1 MSLLL
6 RLKAATVCATI
17 LLSMLTGCS
26 SKGVVY
32 NDYTLIA
39 VAPTVT
45 ARDDLPATLG
55 VFPVSVPGW
64 LDKGNITWSDGGVL
78 LQSHENDHWGEPLPE
93 LLTQA
98 MIKNLRRQSGSQTWV
113 SPGPWAGNQR
123 PAVVVLAEVQSITVK
138 EQQLQVGVVW
148 MLEGDKHQVIAQQEK
163 VYALPDRAVSMPERI
178 HTLSQVWGLVAE
190 DVINVLAQNAHKL
203 SP

>member
-6 RLKAATVCATI
+6 RLKAATVCAII
-17 LLSMLTGCS
+17 LMSMLAGCS
-26 SKGVVY
+26 FRGTVY

-45 ARDDLPATLG
+45 VRDDLPTTLG
-55 VFPVSVPGW
+55 VFPVSVAGW

-98 MIKNLRRQSGSQTWV
+98 MVENLRRQSGSQTWV
-113 SPGPWAGNQR
+113 SSGPWIGNQR

-148 MLEGDKHQVIAQQEK
+148 TLQGDKHQVIARQEK
-163 VYALPDRAVSMPERI
+163 VYALPDSAVSMPERI
-178 HTLSQVWGLVAE
+178 NTLSQVWGLVAE
-190 DVINVLAQNAHKL
+190 DVIKALAQNAPL
-203 SP
+203 

>member
-1 MSLLL
+1 MSSLLCQ
-6 RLKAATVCATI
+6 KAATVCAII
-17 LLSMLTGCS
+17 LLSMLSGCS
-26 SKGVVY
+26 SKGAVY

-55 VFPVSVPGW
+55 VFPVLVPGW

-78 LQSHENDHWGEPLPE
+78 LQSHENEHWGEPLPE
-93 LLTQA
+93 LLTQT

-113 SPGPWAGNQR
+113 SSGPWAGNQR

-148 MLEGDKHQVIAQQEK
+148 VLEGDKHQVIAQQEK
-163 VYALPDRAVSMPERI
+163 VYALPDSAASMPERI

-190 DVINVLAQNAHKL
+190 DVIKALAQNTDKL